1 MCMYLCVYN
10 KNPYPAGFLLN
21 LLVSMEYILH
31 GFKKAGF
38 FFICFLLIEKLIISS
53 SLCVQAHSKVSRNLL
68 SVSVLFL
75 FFFLFFLLL
84 FLLFL
89 FFSFFSLFVHFSF
102 FFFFFSFFFFS
113 FFSFFLWNFFFCFC
127 VATAGPLKS
136 QKTKWLFSTA
146 RVTALGHRTEHF
158 RIWQLHKSKL
168 TMLISPS

>member
-75 FFFLFFLLL
+75 FFFYSFYYFFFFFFFFLFFHFL
-84 FLLFL
+84 FTFLFSFSFFLFFFFL
-89 FFSFFSLFVHFSF
+89 FFSF
-102 FFFFFSFFFFS
+102 S
-113 FFSFFLWNFFFCFC
+113 FFSFSFFCFIF
-127 VATAGPLKS
+127 
-136 QKTKWLFSTA
+136 LF
-146 RVTALGHRTEHF
+146 
-158 RIWQLHKSKL
+158 
-168 TMLISPS
+168 